1 MKPDEPRVKVCGISR
16 AEDAQLAAAL
26 GAAAIGFIFWPGS
39 RRFVAPA
46 IAAGI
51 AAQLP
56 EGVARIGVF
65 VDQTPAE
72 IGAVAAVAGLTVI
85 QLHGAESAADYAVL
99 GLPIVKAIP
108 VPDAFDPAV
117 VEEVPA
123 DVTVLLDAHDPIRRG
138 GTGRTVDWTAAAAVA
153 GRRQTI
159 LSGGLTADNVAEAIA
174 RVRPYMIDVSS
185 GVESSPG
192 VKDAARLRAFFA
204 AVGAARQRQRQEQ
217 SGLK

>member
-1 MKPDEPRVKVCGISR
+1 M
-16 AEDAQLAAAL
+16 
-26 GAAAIGFIFWPGS
+26 
-39 RRFVAPA
+39 
-46 IAAGI
+46 
-51 AAQLP
+51 
-56 EGVARIGVF
+56 
-65 VDQTPAE
+65 DQTPAE

-99 GLPIVKAIP
+99 GLPIIKAIP